1 MSLRFHVRP
10 LHSSFLEVGL
20 SERDLTEI
28 SDWIIESGLIG
39 LDETEIIDGVCQ
51 RLNASGTKVM
61 RAQVGQRVLHPIYAG
76 VGFRWE
82 RGKGTEKGDW
92 ERQEGGSERRD
103 IMSSPFGRLFKD
115 NVESWRF
122 KIEGANEELPYPILE
137 ELREQGATDYVTFA
151 SGFAEGAVTRT
162 GARGFTEGA
171 IGKTEGDQ
179 HSDGM
184 VSSWTVDQPD
194 GYTDGQLD
202 ELTRVVRTLGL
213 AIKSGRNQRMAR
225 TLLEV
230 YLGKDAGRRVLSGEI
245 ERGMVRSIS
254 AVLWYCDLQG
264 FTKIADTTPPDELI
278 KLLNDYFENMV
289 EPIHAAGGQ
298 VLKFMGDG
306 LMAIFELDKADNAD
320 VCRIAL
326 DTVEETRR
334 RISEVNVVRKA
345 AGQPTTEFYIAMHLG
360 DVQYGNIGSKD
371 RLDFTVVGPAVN
383 EVSRI
388 EAMCRPL
395 EQDVIVSSAFSKAA
409 ANCQDRLVSLGRY
422 ALRGVR
428 RPEELFTVMP
438 PEDA

>member
-1 MSLRFHVRP
+1 
-10 LHSSFLEVGL
+10 L
-20 SERDLTEI
+20 SEHDTDDI
-28 SDWIIESGLIG
+28 SDWIIESGLRG
-39 LDETEIIDGVCQ
+39 RPETDIIDGVCQ
-51 RLNASGTKVM
+51 RLNDAGTKVM
-61 RAQVGQRVLHPIYAG
+61 RVQVGQRVLHPVYAA

-82 RGKGTEKGDW
+82 RGKGAEKNDWSREDDTGGDDSIA
-92 ERQEGGSERRD
+92 R
-103 IMSSPFGRLFKD
+103 SPFGKLFD
-115 NVESWRF
+115 EQLENWRF

-137 ELREQGATDYVTFA
+137 ELREQGATDYSVYAT
-151 SGFAEGAVTRT
+151 GFS
-162 GARGFTEGA
+162 TETIRDAA
-171 IGKTEGDQ
+171 IYK
-179 HSDGM
+179 HSEGM
-184 VSSWTVDQPD
+184 VSSWTVDQPG
-194 GYTDGQLD
+194 GYTDEQL
-202 ELTRVVRTLGL
+202 EQLKRIVRTLGL
-213 AIKSGRNQRMAR
+213 AIKSERNYGMAR

-230 YLGKDAGRRVLSGEI
+230 YLGKDAGRRVLSGDI

-306 LMAIFELDKADNAD
+306 LMAIFELDNSDNAD
-320 VCRIAL
+320 VCRLAL

-334 RISEVNVVRKA
+334 RIAVVNDERLA
-345 AGQPTTEFYIAMHLG
+345 AGRPVTDFYVAMHLG

-371 RLDFTVVGPAVN
+371 RLDFTVIGPAVN

-395 EQDVIVSSAFSKAA
+395 DQEVIVSSAFSKAA
-409 ANCQDRLVSLGRY
+409 EKCQDRLVSLGRY

-428 RPEELFTVMP
+428 RPEELFTLMP
-438 PEDA
+438 SEERP

>member
-1 MSLRFHVRP
+1 VTP
-10 LHSSFLEVGL
+10 LHSSFLEAGL

-39 LDETEIIDGVCQ
+39 LDETEIIDGVCE

-76 VGFRWE
+76 IGFRWE
-82 RGKGTEKGDW
+82 RGKGAEKGDW
-92 ERQEGGSERRD
+92 ERTESESTD
-103 IMSSPFGRLFKD
+103 VGDSPFGKLFEDK
-115 NVESWRF
+115 VESWRF
-122 KIEGANEELPYPILE
+122 KIEGANEELPYPILD
-137 ELREQGATDYVTFA
+137 ELRERGATDYVTFA
-151 SGFAEGAVTRT
+151 T
-162 GARGFTEGA
+162 GFTEEA
-171 IGKTEGDQ
+171 VRDAGKNNYPE
-179 HSDGM
+179 GM
-184 VSSWTVDQPD
+184 VSSWTVDQAG
-194 GYTDGQLD
+194 GYSDRQLD
-202 ELTRVVRTLGL
+202 QLTQVVRTLGL

-289 EPIHAAGGQ
+289 EPIHDAGGQ

-334 RISEVNVVRKA
+334 RIAEVNVERSA

-388 EAMCRPL
+388 EAMCRSL

-428 RPEELFTVMP
+428 RPEELFTLMP
-438 PEDA
+438 PEDL